1 MEKLIF
7 CNLDLLKNKPDEND
21 YEEYDFSDFDFEQ
34 FTNKRN
40 IFMHKFKELSEESD
54 NKIYFYSRKTDLLK
68 DYADAFHSHGYTNFL
83 FKDRKKIETFVKSY
97 KNKSKRTRAKKP

>member
-40 IFMHKFKELSEESD
+40 IFMHPKLFCCLPHRCII
-54 NKIYFYSRKTDLLK
+54 IYNISCNLNGSFFDIIFQNIPL
-68 DYADAFHSHGYTNFL
+68 
-83 FKDRKKIETFVKSY
+83 
-97 KNKSKRTRAKKP
+97 